1 MVSIL
6 LAHSISMIVGKGAS
20 PNQILV
26 ETRKSCCLKVTT
38 CSMLTGLGLRYA
50 VEPRAPRVST
60 FCTFHYNM
68 YSIVFL

>member
-6 LAHSISMIVGKGAS
+6 LANSISVIVGKGAP
-20 PNQILV
+20 PNQTLV
-26 ETRKSCCLKVTT
+26 ETRKSCSLKVTT

-50 VEPRAPRVST
+50 VEPTEHQELALFVP
-60 FCTFHYNM
+60 FIM